1 MKITVEYFAQL
12 RTTAKID
19 REQFVL
25 PEGATVHDLVAA
37 ICSQHHGLIGES
49 GEMPGWVTIVLGEQ
63 AITPD
68 HPLADGDVVRFLA
81 PISGG

>member
-12 RTTAKID
+12 RTTAEID

-37 ICSQHHGLIGES
+37 IRSRHHGLLGES
-49 GEMPGWVTIVLGEQ
+49 EAIPGWVTIVVREQ